1 MKKDCNPGFFDLATG
16 GVVGFEEDDDESA
29 QREVAEELGI
39 PDASLEKIKVIKI
52 GDPSRVFGNV
62 YLLRDFDP
70 EAVPLT
76 LQEDEVDEV
85 VYWTK
90 EEILERAA
98 QSDAKITSDSLE
110 IFNELVQ
117 DGVL

>member
-52 GDPSRVFGNV
+52 FKNV
-62 YLLRDFDP
+62 DSTMRNIQRDLP
-70 EAVPLT
+70 YVTSPL
-76 LQEDEVDEV
+76 
-85 VYWTK
+85 
-90 EEILERAA
+90 
-98 QSDAKITSDSLE
+98 SLSQ
-110 IFNELVQ
+110 FY
-117 DGVL
+117 